1 MIRNF
6 LIHVFAFSYRNYIFA
21 KRNIFFL
28 AEMLFWPVMG
38 ILSVGLMGGF
48 LNLEANT
55 LSFVLTGAIAAGVLQ
70 VTQLDVGYSL
80 LYDVWSK
87 SVKHTF
93 LSPVH
98 MSSAILGA
106 WITGML
112 RGGIIFAALTLLARA
127 FFDFHLPPFV
137 PSAIFLFG
145 TFWMSLISGIGV
157 WVLVLLYGQRAEV
170 AVWAASYLI
179 MVLCGLYYPVNI
191 FPEPLFTVAR
201 LIPLTYFLDAV
212 RSHYGFAPTFP
223 HALLTGALISLVYT
237 AAGLILVQAALR
249 HARKNGQ
256 LLRLS
261 E

>member
-1 MIRNF
+1 MKF
-6 LIHVFAFSYRNYIFA
+6 LVHVFAFSYRNYIFA

-38 ILSVGLMGGF
+38 ILSVGLMGSF
-48 LNLEANT
+48 LSLDENT

-93 LSPVH
+93 LSPVQ
-98 MSSAILGA
+98 MSSAIFGS
-106 WITGML
+106 WITGMV
-112 RGGIIFAALTLLARA
+112 RGGIIFAALSLLARVFFGFGLPA
-127 FFDFHLPPFV
+127 FG
-137 PSAIFLFG
+137 PSLMFLFG
-145 TFWMSLISGIGV
+145 TFWMSLLSGIGV
-157 WVLVLLYGQRAEV
+157 WVLVLRYGQRAEV

-179 MVLCGLYYPVNI
+179 MVLCGIYYPVEV
-191 FPEPLFTVAR
+191 FPQPFFFISQ
-201 LIPLTYFLDAV
+201 LIPLTYFLDGV
-212 RSHYGFAPTFP
+212 RAYYGFTPVFENGIRTGI
-223 HALLTGALISLVYT
+223 LLSLFYT
-237 AAGLILVQAALR
+237 AAGLVLVQIALR
-249 HARKNGQ
+249 QARRNGQ

>member
-1 MIRNF
+1 MASY
-6 LIHVFAFSYRNYIFA
+6 LIQVFAFSYRNYIFA

-38 ILSVGLMGGF
+38 ILSVGLMGSF
-48 LNLEANT
+48 LKLEENT
-55 LSFVLTGAIAAGVLQ
+55 LAFVLTGAIAAGVLQ

-93 LSPVH
+93 LSPIH

-106 WITGML
+106 WLTGMV
-112 RGGIIFAALTLLARA
+112 RGSIIFIALTLMARI
-127 FFDFHLPPFV
+127 FFGFHLPTLA
-137 PSAIFLFG
+137 PSVLFLFG
-145 TFWMSLISGIGV
+145 IFWMSLISGMGV
-157 WVLVLLYGQRAEV
+157 WILVLLYGQRAEV

-179 MVLCGLYYPVNI
+179 MVLCGLYYPVGI
-191 FPEPLFTVAR
+191 FPEPFLTLAK
-201 LIPLTYFLDAV
+201 LIPLTYFLDGI
-212 RSHYGFAPTFP
+212 RGFYGFTPMFA
-223 HALLTGALISLVYT
+223 HAFKTGAAFCVIYT
-237 AAGLILVQAALR
+237 VGGMFLVQAALN
-249 HARKNGQ
+249 HSRKNGQ